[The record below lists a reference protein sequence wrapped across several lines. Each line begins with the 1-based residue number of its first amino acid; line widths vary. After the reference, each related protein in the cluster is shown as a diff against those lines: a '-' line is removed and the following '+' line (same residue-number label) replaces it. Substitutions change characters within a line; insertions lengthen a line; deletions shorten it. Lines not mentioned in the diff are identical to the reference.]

1 MKIYKIAPGSSY
13 DKQWAFAAGWGRI
26 DGPLLFLNPV
36 EMEMKQASWNVNRD
50 PPGIII
56 LDTPARLWPDFLAN
70 GGSPP
75 NYFVSRK
82 VLESLE
88 RVGIPYARA
97 TSIPI
102 AEIRAKKLRAVPPPD
117 YFVLEADQG
126 IKLNF
131 HAMGV
136 PLDATGNPMIPATQ
150 WPKDRIFDAS
160 KWNGLDLFGYPGI
173 FFPGPNSSVHC
184 TERAVE
190 LAKQDGWTHVVFQPR
205 ACL

>member
-1 MKIYKIAPGSSY
+1 MKIYKIETGSSY
-13 DKQWAFAAGWGRI
+13 AKQWAFAAGWGPL
-26 DGPLLFLNPV
+26 DGPMPFLDPEAMQRKIAFWKVNP
-36 EMEMKQASWNVNRD
+36 R

-56 LDTPARLWPDFLAN
+56 LDTPARLWPDFLDN

-75 NYFVSRK
+75 NHFVSRR

-136 PLDATGNPMIPATQ
+136 PIDAKGNPMIPATQ
-150 WPKDRIFDAS
+150 WQKDRILDAS
-160 KWNGLDLFGYPGI
+160 KWNGLDLFGFPGL
-173 FFPGPNSSVHC
+173 FFHGPNSSVHC
-184 TERAVE
+184 TERVVE
-190 LAKQDGWTHVVFQPR
+190 LAKKDGWTHVVFEPR